1 MSILV
6 TIILG
11 SKSDLSIAEKVTK
24 VLDDL
29 EIGYELHIASA
40 HRTPELVKKIIDESN
55 SEVFIAIAGLSA
67 ALPGAIAAN
76 TLKPVIGVPVSGKI
90 NFDSILS
97 ILQMPSGIP
106 VATVGLDNGTN
117 AAILAAQILTLID
130 PEISGKLYKYRTL
143 ARENILK
150 TTKNLSNNK
159 KRELLFLLKY

>member
-130 PEISGKLYKYRTL
+130 PEISVKLYKYRTI
-143 ARENILK
+143 ARENIIKDNQKLIK
-150 TTKNLSNNK
+150 
-159 KRELLFLLKY
+159 